1 VSEEVKKVAQE
12 QAEQAYDLF
21 LNISKKV
28 GWAIGLIFVV
38 LVSCN
43 FGVDGTGSKSD
54 PALYEE
60 YKERMKEMGEKYGKT
75 H

>member
-1 VSEEVKKVAQE
+1 MACPDTLNVQVLGKQN
-12 QAEQAYDLF
+12 DLRSF
-21 LNISKKV
+21 LELGFI
-28 GWAIGLIFVV
+28 AIA

-60 YKERMKEMGEKYGKT
+60 YKQNMIEMGEKYKK
-75 H
+75 